1 VTRILHVSDLH
12 FGWPAMLPVIDA
24 LDAMIRAERYDV
36 VAVSGDLSQRSKAGE
51 FQRALVFLQN
61 AAQYGAT
68 ISVPGNH
75 DVAWWFAPLGIG
87 APDRLYR
94 NYRRWISTTLE
105 PVLHVPGVTLVG
117 LNTAHGVAWDTL
129 TGNPRDVSIVGS
141 VRESQIAWAGA
152 QFPPGD
158 ARVIVMHHNPT
169 FGALSQRYGITRP
182 RRALRDLA
190 AINVNLVLC
199 GHDHQEAIVAEGH
212 MLISVAGTVSSRSR
226 GHRPQSVNVCT
237 ISRETVEVQTL
248 MWNGQGFEPG
258 AAQCVSR

>member
-1 VTRILHVSDLH
+1 
-12 FGWPAMLPVIDA
+12 MLPIIDA
-24 LDAMIRAERYDV
+24 LDALIRAERYDV

-61 AAQYGAT
+61 AAQHGAT
-68 ISVPGNH
+68 ITVPGNH
-75 DVAWWFAPLGIG
+75 DVAWWFAPLGVG

-94 NYRRWISTTLE
+94 NYRRWIATTIE

-117 LNTAHGVAWDTL
+117 LNTAHGVSWDTL

-141 VRESQIAWAGA
+141 LRDSQIAWAGT
-152 QFPPGD
+152 QFPAGD

-182 RRALRDLA
+182 HRALQALSE
-190 AINVNLVLC
+190 INVNLVLC
-199 GHDHQEAIVAEGH
+199 GHDHQEAIVAEGR

-237 ISRETVEVQTL
+237 ITRQTVEVQTL
-248 MWNGQGFEPG
+248 VWNGQEFEPG
-258 AAQCVSR
+258 PPTCVSR

>member
-1 VTRILHVSDLH
+1 
-12 FGWPAMLPVIDA
+12 MLPIIDA
-24 LDAMIRAERYDV
+24 LDALIRAEQYDV

-61 AAQYGAT
+61 AAQHSAIIT
-68 ISVPGNH
+68 VPGNH
-75 DVAWWFAPLGIG
+75 DVAWWFAPLGVG

-94 NYRRWISTTLE
+94 NYRRWIATTIE

-141 VRESQIAWAGA
+141 LRDSQIAWAGT
-152 QFPPGD
+152 QFPAGD

-182 RRALRDLA
+182 HRALEALSD
-190 AINVNLVLC
+190 INVKLVLC
-199 GHDHQEAIVAEGH
+199 GHDHQEAIVVYGP

-237 ISRETVEVQTL
+237 ITRETVEVQTL
-248 MWNGQGFEPG
+248 VWNGQEFEPG
-258 AAQCVSR
+258 PPTCVSR

>member
-1 VTRILHVSDLH
+1 
-12 FGWPAMLPVIDA
+12 MLPIIDA
-24 LDAMIRAERYDV
+24 LDALIRAERYDV

-61 AAQYGAT
+61 AAQHGAT
-68 ISVPGNH
+68 ITVPGNH
-75 DVAWWFAPLGIG
+75 DVAWWFAPLGVG

-129 TGNPRDVSIVGS
+129 TGNPRDTSIVGS
-141 VRESQIAWAGA
+141 LRESQIAWAGR
-152 QFPPGD
+152 QFPAGD

-182 RRALRDLA
+182 HRALRALSE
-190 AINVNLVLC
+190 INVNLVLC
-199 GHDHQEAIVAEGH
+199 GHDHQEAIVVEGP

-237 ISRETVEVQTL
+237 ITRATVEVQTL
-248 MWNGQGFEPG
+248 VWNGQGFEPG
-258 AAQCVSR
+258 PPTCVSR

>member
-1 VTRILHVSDLH
+1 
-12 FGWPAMLPVIDA
+12 MLPIIDA
-24 LDAMIRAERYDV
+24 LDALIRAERYDV

-61 AAQYGAT
+61 AAQYSAI

-94 NYRRWISTTLE
+94 NYRRWIATTIE

-129 TGNPRDVSIVGS
+129 TGNPRDTSIVGS
-141 VRESQIAWAGA
+141 LRESQIAWAGT
-152 QFPPGD
+152 QFPAGD

-182 RRALRDLA
+182 HRALEALSD
-190 AINVNLVLC
+190 INVKLVLC
-199 GHDHQEAIVAEGH
+199 GHDHQEAIVVYGP

-237 ISRETVEVQTL
+237 ITRETVEVQTL
-248 MWNGQGFEPG
+248 VWNGQEFEPG
-258 AAQCVSR
+258 PPTCVSR

>member
-1 VTRILHVSDLH
+1 MTRILHVSDLH
-12 FGWPAMLPVIDA
+12 FGWPAMLPIIDA

-61 AAQYGAT
+61 AALESAT
-68 ISVPGNH
+68 ITVPGNH
-75 DVAWWFAPLGIG
+75 DCAWWFAPLGIG
-87 APDRLYR
+87 APRRRYQ
-94 NYRRWISTTLE
+94 NYQRWISPTLE
-105 PVLHVPGVTLVG
+105 PVLRVPGVTLVG

-129 TGNPRDVSIVGS
+129 TGRPRDVSIVGS
-141 VRESQIAWAGA
+141 LRQSQIDWAGA
-152 QFPPGD
+152 QFNSDD

-182 RRALRDLA
+182 HQALRALS

-199 GHDHQEAIVAEGH
+199 GHDHQEALVTEGR

-237 ISRETVEVQTL
+237 ITREQVEVETL
-248 MWNGQGFEPG
+248 VWSGQGFEAGP
-258 AAQCVSR
+258 ARCVTR

>member
-1 VTRILHVSDLH
+1 
-12 FGWPAMLPVIDA
+12 MLPIIDA
-24 LDAMIRAERYDV
+24 LDALIRAERYDV

-61 AAQYGAT
+61 AGQYSAI

-94 NYRRWISTTLE
+94 NYRRWIATTIE

-129 TGNPRDVSIVGS
+129 TGNPRDTSIVGS
-141 VRESQIAWAGA
+141 LRESQIAWAGT
-152 QFPPGD
+152 QFPAGD

-182 RRALRDLA
+182 HRALEALSE
-190 AINVNLVLC
+190 INVKLVLC
-199 GHDHQEAIVAEGH
+199 GHDHQEAIVVYGP

-237 ISRETVEVQTL
+237 ITRETVEVQTL
-248 MWNGQGFEPG
+248 VWNGQEFEPG
-258 AAQCVSR
+258 PPTCVSR

>member
-1 VTRILHVSDLH
+1 
-12 FGWPAMLPVIDA
+12 MLPIIDA
-24 LDAMIRAERYDV
+24 LDALIRAERYDV

-61 AAQYGAT
+61 AAQYSAI

-75 DVAWWFAPLGIG
+75 DVAWWFAPLGVG

-129 TGNPRDVSIVGS
+129 TGNPRDTSIVGS
-141 VRESQIAWAGA
+141 LRESQIAWAGT
-152 QFPPGD
+152 QFPAGD

-182 RRALRDLA
+182 HRALEALSD
-190 AINVNLVLC
+190 INVKLVLC
-199 GHDHQEAIVAEGH
+199 GHDHQEAIVVYGP

-237 ISRETVEVQTL
+237 ITRETVEVQTL
-248 MWNGQGFEPG
+248 VWNGQEFEPG
-258 AAQCVSR
+258 PPTCVSR